1 MSSQLLKISTLK
13 SVNVVELALPD
24 DLDSAEIDRLNEGLA
39 TLFADQ
45 PITRWVLDLANV
57 EYMGSA
63 ALGLMVNIRFRVKS
77 ISGQLALC
85 HMSPRLH
92 QIFKACC
99 LEKLFTITRTRD
111 EALKLMR

>member
-1 MSSQLLKISTLK
+1 MSQLLKISNHK

-24 DLDSAEIDRLNEGLA
+24 DLDSTEIDRLNEGLA
-39 TLFADQ
+39 ALFADQ
-45 PITRWVLDLANV
+45 TATNWVLDLANV
-57 EYMGSA
+57 QDMGSA

-77 ISGQLALC
+77 MSGQLALC

-92 QIFKACC
+92 QIFKTCC

-111 EALKLMR
+111 DALKLMR

>member
-1 MSSQLLKISTLK
+1 MSSQLLKISNHL
-13 SVNVVELALPD
+13 SINVVELALPD
-24 DLDSAEIDRLNEGLA
+24 DLDTSDIDLLNDGLA
-39 TLFADQ
+39 ALFAGQ
-45 PITRWVLDLANV
+45 TTKSWVLDLSNV

-77 ISGQLALC
+77 ISGKLALC

-92 QIFKACC
+92 QIFKTCC

-111 EALKLMR
+111 EAIRLLR

>member
-1 MSSQLLKISTLK
+1 MSQLLKISNHK

-24 DLDSAEIDRLNEGLA
+24 DLDSTEIDRLNEGLA
-39 TLFADQ
+39 ALFADQ
-45 PITRWVLDLANV
+45 TATNWVLDLANV
-57 EYMGSA
+57 QYMGSA

-77 ISGQLALC
+77 MSGQLALC

-92 QIFKACC
+92 QIFKTCC

-111 EALKLMR
+111 DALKLMR

>member
-1 MSSQLLKISTLK
+1 MSREFLKVSSHK
-13 SVNVVELALPD
+13 SVNVVELALPEE
-24 DLDSAEIDRLNEGLA
+24 LDSAEIDRLNDGLS
-39 TLFADQ
+39 TLFEAQ
-45 PITRWVLDLANV
+45 PATNWVLDLANV
-57 EYMGSA
+57 QYMGSA

-77 ISGQLALC
+77 MSGQLALC

-111 EALKLMR
+111 DALKLMR